1 MEESGSNTDIKKFVP
16 VMITPF
22 NQSCNIDWDGLSD
35 LIDFY
40 LAAGVKGLFAN
51 CLSSEMY
58 SISEE
63 ERFKLI
69 RHIVNRTNAVIPV
82 VAAGSFGNTIQ
93 EKAESV
99 RKIYDTGADAVIL
112 ITSHFAKFEESDEQ
126 LLSNFGELFA
136 LTSKIPLGLYECPA
150 PYKRILSPAVF
161 QSLVRS
167 NRLIYHKDT
176 SLSIEQVRHKI
187 EILKD
192 EKNNRLEFY
201 DAHTPN
207 ALLSLQ
213 SGAKGLSAIAG
224 NFYPEIMTWICNHA
238 THPDHIEIVR
248 WLQSEI
254 TNSDPL
260 IHDAYPLSS
269 KYFLRKRGLH
279 LQEIS
284 RVHPIAL
291 TVIQKKILDETYL
304 KFLGWCERLEISPVK
319 L

>member
-1 MEESGSNTDIKKFVP
+1 MEISESNTDTKKFVP

-22 NQSCNIDWDGLSD
+22 NQKFNIDYDGLTQ

-63 ERFKLI
+63 ERLKLI
-69 RHIVNRTNAVIPV
+69 QHIVHRTNGVVPV
-82 VAAGSFGNTIQ
+82 VATGSFGVTVR

-99 RKIYDTGADAVIL
+99 RKIYDTGVDAVIL
-112 ITSHFAKFEESDEQ
+112 ITSHFARFEEPDEF
-126 LLSNFGELFA
+126 LLSQFGELFE

-150 PYKRILSPAVF
+150 PYKRILSPQVF
-161 QSLVRS
+161 QVLLRS

-176 SLSIEQVRHKI
+176 SLSIDQVRKKI
-187 EILKD
+187 DILKL
-192 EKNNRLEFY
+192 EKNTSLEFY
-201 DAHTPN
+201 DAHSPN
-207 ALLSLQ
+207 ALISLQ
-213 SGAKGLSAIAG
+213 SGAKGLSAISG

-238 THPDHIEIVR
+238 THPEFLEIAS

-254 TNSDPL
+254 TQTDPL
-260 IHDAYPLSS
+260 IHEAYPLSS
-269 KYFLRKRGLH
+269 KYFLRKRGLQI
-279 LQEIS
+279 QEIS
-284 RVHPIAL
+284 RVHPIGI
-291 TVIQKKILDETYL
+291 TVMQKKILDETYL
-304 KFLGWCERLEISPVK
+304 KFLRWCERLEISPVK